1 MNTKQK
7 QILARVLLGCG
18 VIIAGVILGGITGK
32 LVLAPLLS
40 GEMSCSVQIK
50 IVK

>member
-7 QILARVLLGCG
+7 QILACVLLSCG

-32 LVLAPLLS
+32 FVLDH
-40 GEMSCSVQIK
+40 I
-50 IVK
+50 I

>member
-7 QILARVLLGCG
+7 QILAWVLLSCG

-32 LVLAPLLS
+32 LVLDHIIQ
-40 GEMSCSVQIK
+40 GEMSCSI
-50 IVK
+50 

>member
-7 QILARVLLGCG
+7 QILACVLLSCG

-32 LVLAPLLS
+32 LVLDH
-40 GEMSCSVQIK
+40 I
-50 IVK
+50 I

>member
-7 QILARVLLGCG
+7 QILAWVLLSCG

-32 LVLAPLLS
+32 FVLGSLSERQPPALLV
-40 GEMSCSVQIK
+40 E
-50 IVK
+50 

>member
-7 QILARVLLGCG
+7 QILAWVLLGCG

-32 LVLAPLLS
+32 LALDH
-40 GEMSCSVQIK
+40 I
-50 IVK
+50 I

>member
-7 QILARVLLGCG
+7 QILAWVLLSCA

-32 LVLAPLLS
+32 LVLDTS
-40 GEMSCSVQIK
+40 YKEKCHVRYK
-50 IVK
+50 

>member
-7 QILARVLLGCG
+7 QILAWVLLSWG

-32 LVLAPLLS
+32 LVLDH
-40 GEMSCSVQIK
+40 I
-50 IVK
+50 I

>member
-7 QILARVLLGCG
+7 QILAWVLLGCG

-32 LVLAPLLS
+32 LVLDH
-40 GEMSCSVQIK
+40 IT
-50 IVK
+50 